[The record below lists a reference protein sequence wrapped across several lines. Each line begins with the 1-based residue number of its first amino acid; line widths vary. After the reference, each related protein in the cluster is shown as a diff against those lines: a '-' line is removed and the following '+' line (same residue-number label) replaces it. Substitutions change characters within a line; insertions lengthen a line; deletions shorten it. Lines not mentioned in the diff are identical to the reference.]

1 MQSDERCSA
10 QSNWLNCV
18 YGAGILSPELLLLAG
33 SAFSTMMESA
43 LLSGRALR
51 ESLSWFA
58 CERAKQQRQ
67 RQRAGET
74 VWPFRLD
81 PPNWATLK
89 P

>member
-10 QSNWLNCV
+10 QSNWLNCA

-33 SAFSTMMESA
+33 SAVSTNESA

-58 CERAKQQRQ
+58 GERAKQQRQ

-74 VWPFRLD
+74 VSPFRLD
-81 PPNWATLK
+81 PPHWATLK